1 MHKSILRLFENINIK
16 HCNIIKSRKT
26 NLRLIENIAI
36 QVPTDTMSIRKGIF
50 FHVSRF
56 LEKMIFQLMFE
67 KLLCEFANFRS
78 VGKLFQTIGVRY
90 DKSIL
95 PEHVFLKECFCFK
108 TEDLVFA

>member
-1 MHKSILRLFENINIK
+1 MHQSILRLFENINIK
-16 HCNIIKSRKT
+16 HYNIIKSRKT

-36 QVPTDTMSIRKGIF
+36 QAPTDTMSIRKGIF

-78 VGKLFQTIGVRY
+78 VGKLFQTIRY
-90 DKSIL
+90 DKSIS
-95 PEHVFLKECFCFK
+95 PEHVFFKGCFCFK
-108 TEDLVFA
+108 AEDLVFA